1 MSQNNHYDFAV
12 IGGGMFGSA
21 AARHLGNQGH
31 NVLLFAPKEPL
42 ERTSHE
48 GVFASHYDE
57 ARITRMLDADE
68 IWSNLAARSIN
79 RYEEIQKASGINFHH
94 PSQYLFLAQKDID
107 SLHEN
112 IDVAKAH
119 DVNFDLLDS
128 FSLTERMPFL
138 HIAEDEKGLLEPPPA
153 GYVNPRALVR
163 AQLKCALAT
172 GVRLKNQVVNELS
185 ETSTEVKIKT
195 TSGNQ
200 YSVSKV
206 LLTTGVH
213 TNHLLDSPLDLII
226 KGTMVIF
233 AKLSDDLIEQ
243 LSTMPSISHRPAN
256 GINTYLLPPVKYP
269 DGYTYVKIGVG
280 NSQRILNSE
289 KEIREWFRYGA
300 DDHEKNI
307 AHDSIVNL
315 IPSLHNQPMHFE
327 TCAHTETTTG
337 HPYIGMLSNNI
348 GVAVGGNGYGA
359 KSSDEIGRLGAA
371 ILQGETVDDRLTPCL
386 LTKA

>member
-1 MSQNNHYDFAV
+1 MSEENHYDFAV

-21 AARHLGNQGH
+21 AARHLSNQGH
-31 NVLLFAPKEPL
+31 NVLLFAPEEPP

-68 IWSNLAARSIN
+68 VWSDLATRSIN
-79 RYEEIQKASGINFHH
+79 RYEEIQKASGIEFHH

-107 SLHEN
+107 SLNEN

-119 DVNFDLLDS
+119 NVHFDLLDN

-172 GVRLKNQVVNELS
+172 GIQLENQAVNELS

-195 TSGNQ
+195 VAGNQ
-200 YSVSKV
+200 YSASKV

-213 TNHLLDSPLDLII
+213 TNHLLNSPLDLII

-233 AKLSDDLIEQ
+233 AKLSDVLIEQ

-269 DGYTYVKIGVG
+269 DGSTYVKIGVG

-289 KEIREWFRYGA
+289 KEIRDWFRYGA
-300 DDHEKNI
+300 DDREKNI
-307 AHDSIVNL
+307 AHESIINL
-315 IPSLHNQPMHFE
+315 IPSLHKQPMHFE